1 MTTRPTVVPK
11 GARTALERRGRI
23 AVLGAVH
30 ESLPMLQALLGDS
43 RVEVVAVVTPSS
55 ISRPSGAVDLASVA
69 RRCGVPAFEGLELKS
84 PEGLAIL
91 ALCEIDLMVVVGWTR
106 LVPEPVLALPT
117 FGCVGFHASLLPRH
131 RGRAPVNWA
140 IIRGESRTGATMLM
154 LDAGVDTGP
163 VVDQRPI
170 DIGLHD
176 TCGTVYERVAA
187 AGVEMMLEHLPA
199 LLAGRAPRHVQLSG
213 SGGDVLP
220 KRTPDMGITD
230 WARPS
235 LDVHNWIRAL
245 THPYPGAFSFF
256 GGRTVRFW
264 RAEPG
269 PASSGASQMRPGA
282 VIGCADGGVLV
293 AAGQGM
299 VRLLVVEENAG
310 EMPASLWFE
319 RAGRPIGMT
328 FDPVDAAT
336 SRWALGRGPA
346 PEKLP
351 AAAAL
356 RAVAG

>member
-1 MTTRPTVVPK
+1 MTTRSTAAPTGVGSAPA
-11 GARTALERRGRI
+11 GRGRI

-30 ESLPMLQALLGDS
+30 ESLPMLQALLDDS

-55 ISRPSGAVDLASVA
+55 TCQASGAVDLAAVA
-69 RRCGVPAFEGLELKS
+69 RRYSVPAFEGLDLKS

-91 ALCEIDLMVVVGWTR
+91 ARSELDLMVVVGWTR
-106 LVPEPVLALPT
+106 LVPAPVLAIPR

-163 VVDQRPI
+163 IVDQRPI
-170 DIGLHD
+170 DIGLLD

-199 LLAGRAPRHVQLSG
+199 LLAGRAPRYVQV
-213 SGGDVLP
+213 SGGESDVLP
-220 KRTPDMGITD
+220 KRTPEMGITD

-245 THPYPGAFSFF
+245 THPYPGAFSFV
-256 GGRTVRFW
+256 GGDTVRFW
-264 RAEPG
+264 RSEPG
-269 PASSGASQMRPGA
+269 PATSDDPKMRPGT

-293 AAGQGM
+293 AAAQGT
-299 VRLLVVEENAG
+299 VRLLVVEENG
-310 EMPASLWFE
+310 VELPALLWFE
-319 RAGRPIGMT
+319 RAGRPVGTT

-336 SRWALGRGPA
+336 RRWALGLGHA
-346 PEKLP
+346 PERLT
-351 AAAAL
+351 AAAPL
-356 RAVAG
+356 AVAG